1 MSVGGTVVVTVAL
14 LLEADVAASPLPT
27 ADSGVKCFISQKI
40 TEFCTFTGRLVNSRN
55 HFDGDSVGSLLLCA
69 D

>member
-27 ADSGVKCFISQKI
+27 ADSGVKCFISQK
-40 TEFCTFTGRLVNSRN
+40 
-55 HFDGDSVGSLLLCA
+55 
-69 D
+69 